1 MNLSQDN
8 SNNLGKFK
16 GEVGNS
22 FQGDVID
29 EGILID
35 REIPLVTSNS
45 LTPPKQHPT
54 KGEPPSWDP
63 GESK

>member
-1 MNLSQDN
+1 M
-8 SNNLGKFK
+8 
-16 GEVGNS
+16 GESDS

-29 EGILID
+29 EGTLID
-35 REIPLVTSNS
+35 REAPLVSSNS
-45 LTPPKQHPT
+45 LKPPKQHPT